1 LLFNNGV
8 LLLRVFL
15 FCLGRLYEND
25 SREIKACKPTNMGW
39 MGGWGG
45 TREKDLMVGKFQ
57 NVLGGK
63 ELVEG
68 W

>member
-1 LLFNNGV
+1 
-8 LLLRVFL
+8 
-15 FCLGRLYEND
+15 
-25 SREIKACKPTNMGW
+25 MGW